1 LRDSGMRVWR
11 TSERLQGEGRSWR
24 VRDIAGVGYLLSSVF
39 CIFPK
44 QKYYWALEEYG
55 FLRRFA
61 MFLLLRHG
69 RDPPPSFPSLGVI
82 RGLRMTCIH
91 LRDKIEYPA

>member
-1 LRDSGMRVWR
+1 MRVWR

-61 MFLLLRHG
+61 MFLLLR
-69 RDPPPSFPSLGVI
+69 RRPSRAVVPQF
-82 RGLRMTCIH
+82 RLRMAVHSPAGPNRIPRMTPT
-91 LRDKIEYPA
+91 RDEAW